1 MSKLWKKT
9 AGKLHPL
16 VEKYTVGNDPILD
29 LTLFP
34 YDLQGTTAHV
44 KGLEKIGIL
53 NKPELKKVLTELE
66 NLQKLWKK
74 NQITITFE
82 DEDCHTVIENY
93 LTKKLGDIGKKVH
106 TGRSRNDQVLTAI
119 RLYMKDQ
126 LKNLEKS
133 TKKLAAN
140 FLKSA
145 EKYAALP
152 FPGYSHTQ
160 QAMLTSLGHYYL
172 SFVESLIDD
181 CALLEKIQNQIDK
194 NPLGSAAG
202 FGVSLA
208 LPRNLTTQELH
219 FKETQINSL
228 YCQNSRGK
236 FESLYLEGLSQI
248 MMTLSKFANDLILFT
263 SQEFNFFTV
272 KDELVTGSS
281 IMPQKRNLDAMEILR
296 GQTSV
301 IFANQQMIKD
311 ISKSLLSGYNRDL
324 QLIKKP
330 LIESTEILEMSL
342 EIVEIYLKGITPNED
357 EILKKINP
365 AIFTADIAIE
375 LAKKGMPFREAY
387 KKALAVKE
395 EINLQKNIASKISLG
410 GPGNLNLP
418 YYKKQLKIKP

>member
-9 AGKLHPL
+9 AGTLHPL
-16 VEKYTVGNDPILD
+16 VEKYTVGDDPTLD

-53 NKPELKKVLTELE
+53 TKTELKKVLDELAH
-66 NLQKLWKK
+66 LAILHQK
-74 NQITITFE
+74 NQIIITFE

-93 LTKKLGDIGKKVH
+93 LTKKLGDIGKKIH

-126 LKNLEKS
+126 LQKLTKS
-133 TKKLAAN
+133 TKKLATI

-145 EKYAALP
+145 EKYASLP

-172 SFVESLIDD
+172 SFTESLIDD
-181 CALLEKIQNQIDK
+181 TGLLEKIQTHLDK

-208 LPRNLTTQELH
+208 LPRNFTSKELH
-219 FKETQINSL
+219 FAQTQINSL

-248 MMTLSKFANDLILFT
+248 MLTLNKFANDLILFT
-263 SQEFNFFTV
+263 TQEFNFFTV

-301 IFANQQMIKD
+301 ILANQQLIKE

-330 LIESTEILEMSL
+330 LLQSTEIIFASL
-342 EIVEIYLKGITPNED
+342 EIVELYLKGITPNED

-365 AIFTADIAIE
+365 GIFTADTAIE
-375 LAKKGMPFREAY
+375 LAKNGMPFREAY
-387 KKALAVKE
+387 KKALTQKG
-395 EINLQKNIASKISLG
+395 EINLQKNLASKISLG
-410 GPGNLNLP
+410 GPGNLNLA
-418 YYKKQLKIKP
+418 YYKKQLNAKS